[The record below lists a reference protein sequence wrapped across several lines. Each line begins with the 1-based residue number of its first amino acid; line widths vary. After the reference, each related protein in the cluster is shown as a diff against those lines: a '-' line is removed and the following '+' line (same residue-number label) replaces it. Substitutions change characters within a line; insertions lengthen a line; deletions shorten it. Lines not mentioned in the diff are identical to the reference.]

1 MNTLPAELS
10 TTSSMGSLSSP
21 NEGFFATNTT
31 WKIVGVVVL
40 IALLGFNILLYLGN
54 AVEEVGGVVKPLL
67 QRIVSVFGFTITETS
82 KQVVD
87 ISAEG
92 TKASVDIAAGTIK
105 SAIDVV
111 EDIGEG
117 TGVNFDPDEVPPV
130 QNKKNSS
137 SNTRE
142 SSSVQGASMS
152 RPKKQGAQNFC
163 YVGTDRGNRTCIPAS
178 NAGECESGD
187 IFPSHDVCVNPNLR
201 HHTAT
206 TPERIVSTEVHPAPP
221 SYP

>member
-1 MNTLPAELS
+1 MNSLPAELS
-10 TTSSMGSLSSP
+10 TSSSMSGLSSP
-21 NEGFFATNTT
+21 TEGFFETNTT

-67 QRIVSVFGFTITETS
+67 QRIVSIFGFTITETS

-87 ISAEG
+87 VSAEG
-92 TKASVDIAAGTIK
+92 TKAGIDIAAGTLK

-117 TGVNFDPDEVPPV
+117 TGVDFDGDDVPPI
-130 QNKKNSS
+130 QQKKNGS
-137 SNTRE
+137 SNVKA
-142 SSSVQGASMS
+142 SSSVQGVSMNK
-152 RPKKQGAQNFC
+152 PKTNKAQNFC
-163 YVGTDRGNRTCIPAS
+163 YVGSDRGNRTCIPAS
-178 NAGECESGD
+178 NVNECESGD

-201 HHTAT
+201 HHTGTSEGRA
-206 TPERIVSTEVHPAPP
+206 PEVYPAPP
-221 SYP
+221 SFP